1 MAPPTTTHQTEPPV
15 STTDSAI
22 ELNIAQLSQAYAKDR
37 ASADGKYKGK
47 TVLARG
53 KVNKAF
59 TKGNRVEV
67 ELYGFDTTEKVVVC
81 KLEISQQ
88 STISNLLSSKEIIV
102 KGKVLGVPGFSNIVI
117 DPCSIHHLFR

>member
-1 MAPPTTTHQTEPPV
+1 MTEL
-15 STTDSAI
+15 TI
-22 ELNIAQLSQAYAKDR
+22 YQLSQAYAKDR
-37 ASADGKYKGK
+37 GSADGKYKGK
-47 TVLARG
+47 TVLATG

-59 TKGNRVEV
+59 TKRNRVEV

-88 STISNLLSSKEIIV
+88 SAISNLLSSREITV
-102 KGKVLGVPGFSNIVI
+102 KGKVLGVPRFSNIVI